1 MELKARRLEEKI
13 SIVITCAAALITSLL
28 LVLII
33 GKIAI
38 EALPALSLY
47 FLTTPEVKTP
57 GYGQAIANAIVGTI
71 SLSLLSVIF
80 ATPIAIGTAIY
91 LKRYSTENFATR
103 SMSFMLDILSG
114 MPSIVLGVFGMLF
127 IVIYLKPLTGGFS
140 LLSGALAMAIMI
152 VPVIERAAE
161 EAIST
166 VPRDLEDGSYALGGT
181 KLTTIK
187 KITIP
192 FALSGIMT
200 GIVLGIG
207 RSAEESAVVIL
218 TAGYSQF
225 YPALEVL
232 ANPKMPFGIQLG
244 PFQEPVGVLSI
255 SVYNMFQFPNIVPEA
270 NGFATALVLIAIVMI
285 INMIAR
291 LIIWRWK
298 IG

>member
-1 MELKARRLEEKI
+1 MELKGRRLEEKI
-13 SIVITCAAALITSLL
+13 SVVITCAAALVTSLL

-91 LKRYSTENFATR
+91 LKRYSTDNIATR
-103 SMSFMLDILSG
+103 SISFMLDILSG

-140 LLSGALAMAIMI
+140 LLSGALTMAVMI
-152 VPVIERAAE
+152 IPVIERAAE
-161 EAIST
+161 EAISV

>member
-1 MELKARRLEEKI
+1 MELKGRLLEEKV
-13 SIVITCAAALITSLL
+13 SVVITCAAALITSLL

-38 EALPALSLY
+38 EALPALNLY
-47 FLTTPEVKTP
+47 FLTTPEVSTP
-57 GYGQAIANAIVGTI
+57 GYGQAIANAIVGTL
-71 SLSLLSVIF
+71 SLSILSVIF

-91 LKRYSTENFATR
+91 LKRYSTANVATKVI
-103 SMSFMLDILSG
+103 SFMLDVLSG
-114 MPSIVLGVFGMLF
+114 LPSIVLGVFGMLF

-140 LLSGALAMAIMI
+140 LLSGALTMAIMI

-166 VPRDLEDGSYALGGT
+166 VPRDLEEGSYALGGT

-192 FALSGIMT
+192 FALSGIVT

-232 ANPKMPFGIQLG
+232 ANPKMPFGVQLG

-255 SVYNMFQFPNIVPEA
+255 SVYNMFQFPNIVPHA
-270 NGFATALVLIAIVMI
+270 NGFATALVLIAIVMV
-285 INMIAR
+285 INSIAR
-291 LIIWRWK
+291 LIVWRWK